1 MAMAAVA
8 FEAHGLVQGM
18 QQSCV
23 AQKSSFLGSPI
34 PSSSS
39 SSPSSIS
46 CKLLRKTVARESS
59 GFGAVVLKVARSGG
73 VRCEAQAIERNAAV
87 KPETGPKRDV
97 DAFSGL
103 SQVCAVLGTQW
114 GDEGKG
120 KLVDILAQR
129 FDIVARCQVGASL
142 SFFLF
147 FTCCGEILEPQPCSS
162 SWSTEPRVYGRRR
175 AWLFAIPTTFTH
187 CCHCF
192 FISIQF
198 VHL

>member
-8 FEAHGLVQGM
+8 FEAHGLVQ
-18 QQSCV
+18 QSCV
-23 AQKSSFLGSPI
+23 AQKSSFSGSPI

-39 SSPSSIS
+39 SSSPSFVS
-46 CKLLRKTVARESS
+46 CKLRKTAGRESS

-87 KPETGPKRDV
+87 KSETGSKREV

-142 SFFLF
+142 SF
-147 FTCCGEILEPQPCSS
+147 
-162 SWSTEPRVYGRRR
+162 
-175 AWLFAIPTTFTH
+175 
-187 CCHCF
+187 
-192 FISIQF
+192 
-198 VHL
+198 

>member
-8 FEAHGLVQGM
+8 FEAHGLVHGM
-18 QQSCV
+18 QQGCV
-23 AQKSSFLGSPI
+23 AQKSSFSGSLI
-34 PSSSS
+34 PSSS

-46 CKLLRKTVARESS
+46 CKLRKTAGRESS

-87 KPETGPKRDV
+87 KSETGSKREV

-142 SFFLF
+142 SFKKEIP
-147 FTCCGEILEPQPCSS
+147 CCGERIDAQLCSS
-162 SWSTEPRVYGRRR
+162 SWSSEARVHGRRR

-187 CCHCF
+187 SCH
-192 FISIQF
+192 
-198 VHL
+198 

>member
-8 FEAHGLVQGM
+8 FEAHGLVHGM
-18 QQSCV
+18 QQGFV
-23 AQKSSFLGSPI
+23 AQKSSFSGSPI

-39 SSPSSIS
+39 SSSPSFVS
-46 CKLLRKTVARESS
+46 CKLRKTAGRESS
-59 GFGAVVLKVARSGG
+59 GFGAVVLKVAKSGG

-87 KPETGPKRDV
+87 KSETGSKREV

-142 SFFLF
+142 SF
-147 FTCCGEILEPQPCSS
+147 
-162 SWSTEPRVYGRRR
+162 
-175 AWLFAIPTTFTH
+175 
-187 CCHCF
+187 
-192 FISIQF
+192 
-198 VHL
+198 

>member
-23 AQKSSFLGSPI
+23 AQKSSFSGSPI
-34 PSSSS
+34 PSSS

-46 CKLLRKTVARESS
+46 CKLRKTVGRESS
-59 GFGAVVLKVARSGG
+59 GFGAVVWKVARSGG
-73 VRCEAQAIERNAAV
+73 VRCEAQAIERSAAV
-87 KPETGPKRDV
+87 KPETGSKRDV

-120 KLVDILAQR
+120 KLVDILAER

-142 SFFLF
+142 FLF
-147 FTCCGEILEPQPCSS
+147 FRVLVVARELRLSS
-162 SWSTEPRVYGRRR
+162 
-175 AWLFAIPTTFTH
+175 AL
-187 CCHCF
+187 CH
-192 FISIQF
+192 
-198 VHL
+198 VHLKLGFMVEEGHGYSYHSHSQLPLLFH